1 MPSPSYWHRRAVPG
15 HRLKEVSDTR
25 QKPLSLIT
33 DNRQMITQMKHFG
46 EACRFP
52 KLAIQIYSLLY
63 LTFLVSVLLC
73 ACDSESP
80 VAVESMP
87 IFSTSAL
94 SGGET
99 TVFDASSH
107 AFSTPAPNLS
117 AAALEKHLEG
127 DVEFEAVFVTAP
139 AVVNPG
145 LGPIYNNV
153 SCINCH
159 SRDGR
164 GRPPGSEDELV
175 SLLFRL
181 SLPKT
186 ADSIDRQP
194 PIPVPGFGR
203 QLNNR
208 AIVGTPPEGT
218 VKIDYTEQTLV
229 TADGTRVHLRSP
241 AYSITETYQPLP
253 EAVEVSPRVAPAI
266 FGLGLLEAI
275 PEKAILAYADEADVD
290 RDGISG
296 KPNFVWDVVAQRY
309 TLGRFGWKANQP
321 TLLQQAASA
330 YHDDMGVTTSLFL
343 IENSAGQPQLT
354 ENKATP
360 EVSDEILEAVT
371 FYVQTLAV
379 PARRNVDTPQVKQ
392 GEQLFAQAQCASCH
406 VPTLRTGVLSG
417 VPSVSNQTIHPY
429 TDLLL
434 HDMGPGLADNRP
446 DFHASGSEWRT
457 PPLWGIG
464 LIRTV
469 NGHTNFLHDGRA
481 RNLMEAILW
490 HGGEAEASRQAVEQ
504 MSKAERD
511 ALIAF
516 LESL

>member
-1 MPSPSYWHRRAVPG
+1 MLFPYCTPIA
-15 HRLKEVSDTR
+15 LLCLNNK
-25 QKPLSLIT
+25 K
-33 DNRQMITQMKHFG
+33 MKHF
-46 EACRFP
+46 
-52 KLAIQIYSLLY
+52 QSLLSII
-63 LTFLVSVLLC
+63 LSVPILLS

-80 VAVESMP
+80 VAVESTP
-87 IFSTSAL
+87 VFSTSEF

-107 AFSTPAPNLS
+107 AFSIPAPNLS
-117 AAALEKHLEG
+117 TAALAKHLEG

-145 LGPIYNNV
+145 LGPIYNNI

-164 GRPPGSEDELV
+164 GRPPGIDEGLV

-181 SLPKT
+181 SLPK
-186 ADSIDRQP
+186 AEDSVAGKP
-194 PIPVPGFGR
+194 PTPVPGFGT

-208 AIVGTPPEGT
+208 AIVEANPEGK
-218 VKIDYTEQTLV
+218 VKIEYIEQTLT
-229 TADGTRVHLRSP
+229 TADGTRVHLRHP
-241 AYSITETYQPLP
+241 NYTLTETYQPLP
-253 EAVEVSPRVAPAI
+253 ENVEVSPRVAPAV

-275 PEKAILAYADEADVD
+275 PENAILTYADEADVD
-290 RDGISG
+290 GDGISG
-296 KPNFVWDVVAQRY
+296 KPNYVWDVVAQRY

-321 TLLQQAASA
+321 TLLQQVAAA
-330 YHDDMGVTTSLFL
+330 YNDDMGITTSLFFV
-343 IENSAGQPQLT
+343 ENSAGQSQLT
-354 ENKATP
+354 EHSVTP
-360 EVSDEILEAVT
+360 EVSDEILEVVT

-379 PARRNVDTPQVKQ
+379 PARRDIDDPQVKQ
-392 GEQLFAQAQCASCH
+392 GEQLFAEAQCANCH
-406 VPTLRTGVLSG
+406 VPTLRTSVLAG

-434 HDMGPGLADNRP
+434 HDMGPDLADNRP
-446 DFHASGSEWRT
+446 DFHASGREWRT

-464 LIRTV
+464 LVRRV

-481 RNLMEAILW
+481 RDLMEAILW

-504 MSKAERD
+504 MSKTERD

>member
-1 MPSPSYWHRRAVPG
+1 MPSQLR
-15 HRLKEVSDTR
+15 E
-25 QKPLSLIT
+25 
-33 DNRQMITQMKHFG
+33 MKHSQNLFY
-46 EACRFP
+46 
-52 KLAIQIYSLLY
+52 LILSVSILL
-63 LTFLVSVLLC
+63 S

-80 VAVESMP
+80 VAVESTP
-87 IFSTSAL
+87 VFSTSEF

-107 AFSTPAPNLS
+107 AFSIPAPNLS
-117 AAALEKHLEG
+117 EVALQKHLEG
-127 DVEFEAVFVTAP
+127 DVEFEAIFVTAP

-164 GRPPGSEDELV
+164 GRPPSADEGLV

-181 SLPKT
+181 SLPK
-186 ADSIDRQP
+186 AEDSIAGKP
-194 PIPVPGFGR
+194 PTPVPGFGT

-208 AIVGTPPEGT
+208 AIVEAHPEGK
-218 VKIDYTEQTLV
+218 VKIEYTEQTL
-229 TADGTRVHLRSP
+229 TTTDGTRVHLRYP
-241 AYSITETYQPLP
+241 NYTITETYQPLP
-253 EAVEVSPRVAPAI
+253 ENVEVSPRVAPAV

-275 PEKAILAYADEADVD
+275 PENAILAYADEADID
-290 RDGISG
+290 GNGISG
-296 KPNFVWDVVAQRY
+296 KPNYVWDVVKQRY

-321 TLLQQAASA
+321 TLLQQVAAA
-330 YHDDMGVTTSLFL
+330 YNDDMGITTSLFST
-343 IENSAGQPQLT
+343 ENSAGQLQLT
-354 ENKATP
+354 EHSVTP
-360 EVSDEILEAVT
+360 EVSDEILEVVT

-379 PARRNVDTPQVKQ
+379 PARRDIDDPQVKQ
-392 GEQLFAQAQCASCH
+392 GEQLFAEAQCANCH
-406 VPTLRTGVLSG
+406 VPTLRTGVLAG

-434 HDMGPGLADNRP
+434 HDMGPDLADNRP

-464 LIRTV
+464 LVKRV

-481 RNLMEAILW
+481 RDLMEAILW

>member
-1 MPSPSYWHRRAVPG
+1 
-15 HRLKEVSDTR
+15 
-25 QKPLSLIT
+25 
-33 DNRQMITQMKHFG
+33 MKHFH
-46 EACRFP
+46 
-52 KLAIQIYSLLY
+52 SLLL
-63 LTFLVSVLLC
+63 LTLLVSILLS

-80 VAVESMP
+80 VAVESTP
-87 IFSTSAL
+87 VFSTSEF

-107 AFSTPAPNLS
+107 AFSIPAPNLS
-117 AAALEKHLEG
+117 TAALAKHLEG

-145 LGPIYNNV
+145 LGPIYNNI

-164 GRPPGSEDELV
+164 GRPPGVDEGLV

-181 SLPKT
+181 SLPK
-186 ADSIDRQP
+186 AEDSVAGKP
-194 PIPVPGFGR
+194 PTPVPGFGT

-208 AIVGTPPEGT
+208 AIVEANPEGT
-218 VKIDYTEQTLV
+218 VKIEYTEQTLT
-229 TADGTRVHLRSP
+229 TADGTRVHLRHP
-241 AYSITETYQPLP
+241 NYTLTETYQPLP
-253 EAVEVSPRVAPAI
+253 ENVEVSPRVAPAV

-275 PEKAILAYADEADVD
+275 PENAILAYADEADID
-290 RDGISG
+290 GDGISG
-296 KPNFVWDVVAQRY
+296 KPNYVWDVVAQRY

-321 TLLQQAASA
+321 TLLQQVAAA
-330 YHDDMGVTTSLFL
+330 YNDDMGITTSLFFV
-343 IENSAGQPQLT
+343 ENSAGQSQLT
-354 ENKATP
+354 EHGVTP
-360 EVSDEILEAVT
+360 EVSDEILEVVT

-379 PARRNVDTPQVKQ
+379 PARRNVDDPQVKQ
-392 GEQLFAQAQCASCH
+392 GEQLFAEAQCASCH
-406 VPTLRTGVLSG
+406 VPTLRTGVLTG

-464 LIRTV
+464 LVKRV

-481 RNLMEAILW
+481 RDLVEAILW

>member
-1 MPSPSYWHRRAVPG
+1 
-15 HRLKEVSDTR
+15 
-25 QKPLSLIT
+25 
-33 DNRQMITQMKHFG
+33 MKH
-46 EACRFP
+46 
-52 KLAIQIYSLLY
+52 LYSLVY
-63 LTFLVSVLLC
+63 LTLLVSILLT

-80 VAVESMP
+80 VTVESTLV
-87 IFSTSAL
+87 FSTSEL

-107 AFSTPAPNLS
+107 AFSIPAPNLS
-117 AAALEKHLEG
+117 TAALQKHLEG

-159 SRDGR
+159 ARDGR
-164 GRPPGSEDELV
+164 GRPPRSDEGLV

-181 SLPKT
+181 SLPK
-186 ADSIDRQP
+186 AEGSVDGKP
-194 PIPVPGFGR
+194 PIPVPGFGT

-208 AIVGTPPEGT
+208 SIVETNPEGK
-218 VKIDYTEQTLV
+218 VKIDYTEQTLT
-229 TADGTRVHLRSP
+229 TADGTRVRLRHPS
-241 AYSITETYQPLP
+241 YTFTETYQPIP
-253 EAVEVSPRVAPAI
+253 ENVEVSPRVAPAV

-275 PEKAILAYADEADVD
+275 PEKVVLAYADEADID
-290 RDGISG
+290 RDSISG

-309 TLGRFGWKANQP
+309 AIGRFGWKANQP
-321 TLLQQAASA
+321 TLRQQVAAA
-330 YHDDMGVTTSLFL
+330 YNDDMGITTSLFL
-343 IENSAGQPQLT
+343 TENSAGQPQLT
-354 ENKATP
+354 EHGTTP
-360 EVSDEILEAVT
+360 EVSDEILDVVT

-379 PARRNVDTPQVKQ
+379 PARRDVDNPQVKQ

-406 VPTLRTGVLSG
+406 IPTLRTGVLTG

-429 TDLLL
+429 TDMLL

-464 LIRTV
+464 LIRRV

-490 HGGEAEASRQAVEQ
+490 HGGEAKASRQAVEQ
-504 MSKAERD
+504 MSKTERD

>member
-1 MPSPSYWHRRAVPG
+1 MNR
-15 HRLKEVSDTR
+15 VSLVKAMKHLQTVYR
-25 QKPLSLIT
+25 IGLSLTFIT
-33 DNRQMITQMKHFG
+33 FIVPF
-46 EACRFP
+46 
-52 KLAIQIYSLLY
+52 LL
-63 LTFLVSVLLC
+63 S
-73 ACDSESP
+73 ACDTESP
-80 VAVESMP
+80 VAVDSMP
-87 IFSTSAL
+87 VLSTGVL

-99 TVFDASSH
+99 TVFDESSH
-107 AFSTPAPNLS
+107 AFSVPAPNLS
-117 AAALEKHLEG
+117 EAALAKHLEG

-159 SRDGR
+159 ARDGR
-164 GRPPGSEDELV
+164 GRAPRDDEELV

-181 SLPKT
+181 SLPRPDAELEGK
-186 ADSIDRQP
+186 P
-194 PIPVPGFGR
+194 PVPVPGFGT

-218 VKIDYTEQTLV
+218 VQIDWTEEPLTLE
-229 TADGTRVHLRSP
+229 DGTRVHLSYP
-241 AYSITETYQPLP
+241 NYTLTETYRPLP
-253 EAVEVSPRVAPAI
+253 DEVEVSPRVAPVV

-275 PEKAILAYADEADVD
+275 PAEAILAYADEADSD
-290 RDGISG
+290 GDGISG
-296 KPNFVWDVVAQRY
+296 KPNYVWDVVQQRH

-321 TLLQQAASA
+321 TLLQQVASA
-330 YHDDMGVTTSLFL
+330 YHDDMGITTSLFL
-343 IENSAGQPQLT
+343 LESSVGQYPGRNEIPSA
-354 ENKATP
+354 AAAP
-360 EVSDEILEAVT
+360 EISDEILEVVT

-379 PARRNVDTPQVKQ
+379 PARRNVDSPVVQQ
-392 GEQLFAQAQCASCH
+392 GERLFAQAQCANCH
-406 VPTLRTGVLSG
+406 VPTFRTGVSPG

-446 DFHASGSEWRT
+446 DFHASGTEWRT

-464 LIRTV
+464 LVQRV

-490 HGGEAEASRQAVEQ
+490 HGGEAAASRRAVEQ
-504 MSKAERD
+504 MSQAERD

>member
-1 MPSPSYWHRRAVPG
+1 
-15 HRLKEVSDTR
+15 
-25 QKPLSLIT
+25 
-33 DNRQMITQMKHFG
+33 MKHF
-46 EACRFP
+46 
-52 KLAIQIYSLLY
+52 QSSLL
-63 LTFLVSVLLC
+63 LICLVSILLC

-80 VAVESMP
+80 VAVESTP
-87 IFSTSAL
+87 VFSTSEL

-107 AFSTPAPNLS
+107 AFSIPAPNLS
-117 AAALEKHLEG
+117 TAALEKHLEG

-164 GRPPGSEDELV
+164 GRPPSADEGLV

-181 SLPKT
+181 SLPK
-186 ADSIDRQP
+186 AEDSVTGKP
-194 PIPVPGFGR
+194 PIPVPGFGT

-208 AIVGTPPEGT
+208 AIVDAAPEGK
-218 VKIDYTEQTLV
+218 VKIEYTEQTLT
-229 TADGTRVHLRSP
+229 TADGTRVHLRYP
-241 AYSITETYQPLP
+241 NYTLTETYQPLP
-253 EAVEVSPRVAPAI
+253 ENVEVSPRVAPVV

-275 PEKAILAYADEADVD
+275 PENAILAYADEADVD
-290 RDGISG
+290 EDGISG
-296 KPNFVWDVVAQRY
+296 KPNYVWDVVEKHY

-321 TLLQQAASA
+321 TLLQQVAAA
-330 YHDDMGVTTSLFL
+330 YNDDMGITTSLFSV
-343 IENSAGQPQLT
+343 ENSAGQSQLT
-354 ENKATP
+354 EHNVAP
-360 EVSDEILEAVT
+360 EVSDEILEVVT

-379 PARRNVDTPQVKQ
+379 PARRNVDDPQVKQ
-392 GEQLFAQAQCASCH
+392 GEKLFAEAQCASCH
-406 VPTLRTGVLSG
+406 VPTLRTGVLPG
-417 VPSVSNQTIHPY
+417 VLSVSNQTIHPY

-434 HDMGPGLADNRP
+434 HDMGPDLADNRP

-464 LIRTV
+464 LVKRV

-481 RNLMEAILW
+481 RDLMEAILW

-504 MSKAERD
+504 MSQAERD

>member
-1 MPSPSYWHRRAVPG
+1 M
-15 HRLKEVSDTR
+15 KE
-25 QKPLSLIT
+25 
-33 DNRQMITQMKHFG
+33 MKHFH
-46 EACRFP
+46 
-52 KLAIQIYSLLY
+52 SLLY
-63 LTFLVSVLLC
+63 LTFLVLILLS

-80 VAVESMP
+80 VAVESTP
-87 IFSTSAL
+87 VFSTSEL

-99 TVFDASSH
+99 TIFDASSH
-107 AFSTPAPNLS
+107 AFSIPAPNLS

-164 GRPPGSEDELV
+164 GRPPDTDEGLV

-186 ADSIDRQP
+186 EDAMDGKP

-208 AIVGTPPEGT
+208 AIVNTNPEGK
-218 VKIDYTEQTLV
+218 VKIEYTEQTLT
-229 TADGTRVHLRSP
+229 TADGTRVHLRYP
-241 AYSITETYQPLP
+241 NYTLTETYQPLP
-253 EAVEVSPRVAPAI
+253 ENVEVSPRVAPVV

-275 PEKAILAYADEADVD
+275 PEDAILAYADENDADG
-290 RDGISG
+290 DGISG
-296 KPNFVWDVVAQRY
+296 KPNYVWNAIEQRY

-321 TLLQQAASA
+321 TLRQQVAAA
-330 YHDDMGVTTSLFL
+330 YHDDMGITTSLFMV
-343 IENSAGQPQLT
+343 ENSAGQSQLT
-354 ENKATP
+354 EHSATP
-360 EVSDEILEAVT
+360 EVSDQILEVVT

-379 PARRNVDTPQVKQ
+379 PARRNVDDPQVKH
-392 GEQLFAQAQCASCH
+392 GEQLFAEAQCASCH
-406 VPTLRTGVLSG
+406 IPTLRTGVLTG

-434 HDMGPGLADNRP
+434 HDMGPDLADNRP

-464 LIRTV
+464 LVRRV

-481 RNLMEAILW
+481 RGLMEAILW
-490 HGGEAEASRQAVEQ
+490 HSGEAEASRQTVEQ

>member
-1 MPSPSYWHRRAVPG
+1 
-15 HRLKEVSDTR
+15 
-25 QKPLSLIT
+25 
-33 DNRQMITQMKHFG
+33 MKHFH
-46 EACRFP
+46 
-52 KLAIQIYSLLY
+52 SLFY
-63 LTFLVSVLLC
+63 LTLAVSILLT

-80 VAVESMP
+80 VAVESIP
-87 IFSTSAL
+87 VFSTSEF
-94 SGGET
+94 SGGQT
-99 TVFDASSH
+99 TIFDASSH
-107 AFSTPAPNLS
+107 AFSIPAPNLS
-117 AAALEKHLEG
+117 KAALEKHLEG

-164 GRPPGSEDELV
+164 GRPPGANEGLV

-181 SLPKT
+181 SLPKVD
-186 ADSIDRQP
+186 DSGVGMP

-208 AIVGTPPEGT
+208 AIVNADPEGK
-218 VKIDYTEQTLV
+218 VKIDYTERTLT
-229 TADGTRVHLRSP
+229 TADGTRVHLRYP
-241 AYSITETYQPLP
+241 NYTLTETYQPLP
-253 EAVEVSPRVAPAI
+253 ENVEVSPRVAPAV

-275 PEKAILAYADEADVD
+275 PEETILAYADENDVD

-296 KPNFVWDVVAQRY
+296 KPNFVWDVVQKRY
-309 TLGRFGWKANQP
+309 NLGRFGWKANQP
-321 TLLQQAASA
+321 TLIQQVAAA
-330 YHDDMGVTTSLFL
+330 YHDDMGITTSLFL

-354 ENKATP
+354 GSSAAP
-360 EVSDEILEAVT
+360 EVSDEILDVVT

-379 PARRNVDTPQVKQ
+379 PARRNVDDPQVKQ
-392 GEQLFAQAQCASCH
+392 GEQLFAKAQCASCH
-406 VPTLRTGVLSG
+406 VPTLRTSVLAG

-429 TDLLL
+429 TDMLL
-434 HDMGPGLADNRP
+434 HDMGPELADNRP
-446 DFHASGSEWRT
+446 DFHASGREWRT

-464 LIRTV
+464 LVRRV

-490 HGGEAEASRQAVEQ
+490 HGGEAERSRQIVEQ
-504 MSKAERD
+504 MSKTERD

>member
-1 MPSPSYWHRRAVPG
+1 MKHFQS
-15 HRLKEVSDTR
+15 L
-25 QKPLSLIT
+25 LSLILSVS
-33 DNRQMITQMKHFG
+33 F
-46 EACRFP
+46 
-52 KLAIQIYSLLY
+52 LL
-63 LTFLVSVLLC
+63 T

-80 VAVESMP
+80 VAVESIP
-87 IFSTSAL
+87 VFFTSEF

-107 AFSTPAPNLS
+107 AFSIPAPNLS
-117 AAALEKHLEG
+117 PAAFEKHLEG

-164 GRPPGSEDELV
+164 GRPPGANEGLV

-181 SLPKT
+181 SLPKSE
-186 ADSIDRQP
+186 DSGVGMP
-194 PIPVPGFGR
+194 PTPVPGFGR

-208 AIVGTPPEGT
+208 AIVNADPEGK
-218 VKIDYTEQTLV
+218 VKIDYTEQTLT
-229 TADGTRVHLRSP
+229 TADGTRVHLRYP
-241 AYSITETYQPLP
+241 NYTVTETYQPLP
-253 EAVEVSPRVAPAI
+253 ENVEVSPRVAPAV

-275 PEKAILAYADEADVD
+275 PEETILAYADEADID
-290 RDGISG
+290 GDGISG
-296 KPNFVWDVVAQRY
+296 KPNYVWDVVNQRY

-321 TLLQQAASA
+321 TLIQQVAAA
-330 YHDDMGVTTSLFL
+330 YHDDMGITTSLFS

-354 ENKATP
+354 GHSEAP
-360 EVSDEILEAVT
+360 EVSDEILDVVT

-379 PARRNVDTPQVKQ
+379 PARRNVDDPQVKH
-392 GEQLFAQAQCASCH
+392 GEQLFAKAQCASCH
-406 VPTLRTGVLSG
+406 VPTFRTGVLNG

-434 HDMGPGLADNRP
+434 HDMGPELADNRP

-464 LIRTV
+464 LVRRV

-490 HGGEAEASRQAVEQ
+490 HGGEAERSRQIVEQ
-504 MSKAERD
+504 MSKTERD

>member
-1 MPSPSYWHRRAVPG
+1 
-15 HRLKEVSDTR
+15 
-25 QKPLSLIT
+25 
-33 DNRQMITQMKHFG
+33 MKYFHTV
-46 EACRFP
+46 
-52 KLAIQIYSLLY
+52 LY
-63 LTFLVSVLLC
+63 LTVLVSILIGCNSEQPTNILNSN
-73 ACDSESP
+73 ASIDS
-80 VAVESMP
+80 
-87 IFSTSAL
+87 TGAL
-94 SGGET
+94 SGGDT
-99 TVFDASSH
+99 TIFDASSH
-107 AFSTPAPNLS
+107 AFSIPAPNLS

-164 GRPPGSEDELV
+164 GRPPGVNEGLV
-175 SLLFRL
+175 SLLLRL
-181 SLPKT
+181 SLPKNDNM
-186 ADSIDRQP
+186 ADGKP
-194 PIPVPGFGR
+194 PIPVPGYGR

-208 AIVGTPPEGT
+208 AIVGTPAEGT
-218 VKIDYTEQTLV
+218 VKIEYSEQPLTTE
-229 TADGTRVHLRSP
+229 DGTRVHLRYP
-241 AYSITETYQPLP
+241 NYTITNTYHPLP
-253 EAVEVSPRVAPAI
+253 ENVEVSPRVAPVV

-275 PEKAILAYADEADVD
+275 PESTILTYADEIDVNG
-290 RDGISG
+290 DGISG
-296 KPNFVWDVVAQRY
+296 KPNYVWDVVKKRY
-309 TLGRFGWKANQP
+309 ALGRFGWKANQP
-321 TLLQQAASA
+321 TLLQQVASA

-354 ENKATP
+354 ENRTTP
-360 EVSDEILEAVT
+360 EVSDEILDVVT

-379 PARRNVDTPQVKQ
+379 PARRNVDDPQVMH

-406 VPTLRTGVLSG
+406 IPTLRTGVLSG

-434 HDMGPGLADNRP
+434 HDMGHGLADNRP
-446 DFHASGSEWRT
+446 DFHASGTEWRT

-464 LIRTV
+464 LVRTV

-490 HGGEAEASRQAVEQ
+490 HGGEAEKSRQAVLE
-504 MSKAERD
+504 MSKTERD

>member
-1 MPSPSYWHRRAVPG
+1 
-15 HRLKEVSDTR
+15 
-25 QKPLSLIT
+25 
-33 DNRQMITQMKHFG
+33 MKH
-46 EACRFP
+46 
-52 KLAIQIYSLLY
+52 LHSLRY
-63 LTFLVSVLLC
+63 LTLLVSILLS

-80 VAVESMP
+80 VAVESTP
-87 IFSTSAL
+87 VFSTSEF

-107 AFSTPAPNLS
+107 AFSIPAPNLS
-117 AAALEKHLEG
+117 TAALAKHLEG
-127 DVEFEAVFVTAP
+127 DVEFEAIFVTAP

-164 GRPPGSEDELV
+164 GRPPGIDEGLV

-181 SLPKT
+181 SLPK
-186 ADSIDRQP
+186 AEDSVAGKP
-194 PIPVPGFGR
+194 PTPVPGFGT

-208 AIVGTPPEGT
+208 AIVEAHPEGK
-218 VKIDYTEQTLV
+218 VKIEYTEQTLT
-229 TADGTRVHLRSP
+229 TADGTRVHLRHP
-241 AYSITETYQPLP
+241 NYTLTETYQPLP
-253 EAVEVSPRVAPAI
+253 ENVEVSPRVAPAV

-275 PEKAILAYADEADVD
+275 PENAILAYADEADID
-290 RDGISG
+290 GNGISG
-296 KPNFVWDVVAQRY
+296 KPNYVWDVVAQRY

-321 TLLQQAASA
+321 TLLQQVAAA
-330 YHDDMGVTTSLFL
+330 YNDDMGITTSLFSV
-343 IENSAGQPQLT
+343 ENSAGQSQLT
-354 ENKATP
+354 EHSVTP
-360 EVSDEILEAVT
+360 EVSDEILEVVT

-379 PARRNVDTPQVKQ
+379 PARRDIDDPQVKQ
-392 GEQLFAQAQCASCH
+392 GEQLFAEAQCANCH
-406 VPTLRTGVLSG
+406 VPTLRTSVLAG

-434 HDMGPGLADNRP
+434 HDMGPDLADNRP
-446 DFHASGSEWRT
+446 DFHASGREWRT

-464 LIRTV
+464 LVQRV

-481 RNLMEAILW
+481 RDLMEAILW
-490 HGGEAEASRQAVEQ
+490 HGGEAEASRQTVKQ

-511 ALIAF
+511 ALITF

>member
-1 MPSPSYWHRRAVPG
+1 
-15 HRLKEVSDTR
+15 
-25 QKPLSLIT
+25 
-33 DNRQMITQMKHFG
+33 MKNY
-46 EACRFP
+46 P
-52 KLAIQIYSLLY
+52 TVIYIA
-63 LTFLVSVLLC
+63 FLVSLVIGC
-73 ACDSESP
+73 NSESP
-80 VAVESMP
+80 TDTFEFKFP
-87 IFSTSAL
+87 IDSTGPL
-94 SGGET
+94 SGGDT

-107 AFSTPAPNLS
+107 AFSIPAPNLS
-117 AAALEKHLEG
+117 ASALEKHLEG

-139 AVVNPG
+139 AVVNQG

-164 GRPPGSEDELV
+164 GRPPGIDEGLV
-175 SLLFRL
+175 SLLLRL
-181 SLPKT
+181 SLPNT
-186 ADSIDRQP
+186 EDSIDGNP
-194 PIPVPGFGR
+194 PIPVPGYGR

-208 AIVGTPPEGT
+208 AIFGTSAEGS
-218 VKIDYTEQTLV
+218 VKIEYTEQTLT
-229 TADGTRVHLRSP
+229 TADGTRVHLRNP
-241 AYSITETYQPLP
+241 NYTITDTYQPLP
-253 EAVEVSPRVAPAI
+253 ENVEVSPRVAPVV

-275 PEKAILAYADEADVD
+275 PEKTILTYADETDLNG
-290 RDGISG
+290 DGISG
-296 KPNFVWDVVAQRY
+296 KPNYVWDVVKKRH

-321 TLLQQAASA
+321 TLLQQVASA
-330 YHDDMGVTTSLFL
+330 YHDDMGLTTSLFL

-354 ENKATP
+354 ANNTTP
-360 EVSDEILEAVT
+360 EVSNDILEVVT
-371 FYVQTLAV
+371 FYVQTLSV
-379 PARRNVDTPQVKQ
+379 PARRNVDDPQVMH

-406 VPTLRTGVLSG
+406 IPTLRTGVLPG

-434 HDMGPGLADNRP
+434 HDMGSGLADNRP
-446 DFHASGSEWRT
+446 DFHASGTEWRT

-464 LIRTV
+464 LVRTV

-490 HGGEAEASRQAVEQ
+490 HGGEAETSRRATLE
-504 MSKAERD
+504 MSSTERD

>member
-1 MPSPSYWHRRAVPG
+1 
-15 HRLKEVSDTR
+15 
-25 QKPLSLIT
+25 
-33 DNRQMITQMKHFG
+33 MKHF
-46 EACRFP
+46 
-52 KLAIQIYSLLY
+52 QSLLY
-63 LTFLVSVLLC
+63 LILSVSILLS
-73 ACDSESP
+73 ACDSGTPVEEESTP
-80 VAVESMP
+80 V
-87 IFSTSAL
+87 FSTSEF

-107 AFSTPAPNLS
+107 AFSIPAPNLS
-117 AAALEKHLEG
+117 TAAFEKHLEG

-164 GRPPGSEDELV
+164 GRPPSANEGLV

-181 SLPKT
+181 SLPKSE
-186 ADSIDRQP
+186 DSVVGMP
-194 PIPVPGFGR
+194 PTPVPGFGR

-208 AIVGTPPEGT
+208 AIVNANPEGK
-218 VKIDYTEQTLV
+218 VKIDYTEQTLT
-229 TADGTRVHLRSP
+229 TADGTRVHLRYP
-241 AYSITETYQPLP
+241 NYTVTDTYQSLP
-253 EAVEVSPRVAPAI
+253 ENVEVSPRVAPAV

-275 PEKAILAYADEADVD
+275 PEEAILAYADEADAD
-290 RDGISG
+290 GDGISG
-296 KPNFVWDVVAQRY
+296 KPNYVWDVVKQRY
-309 TLGRFGWKANQP
+309 ALGRFGWKANQP
-321 TLLQQAASA
+321 TLLQQVAAA
-330 YHDDMGVTTSLFL
+330 YNDDMGITTSLFL
-343 IENSAGQPQLT
+343 TENSAGQPQLT
-354 ENKATP
+354 KHSATP
-360 EVSDEILEAVT
+360 EVSDEILDVVT

-379 PARRNVDTPQVKQ
+379 PARRNVDNPQVKQ
-392 GEQLFAQAQCASCH
+392 GEQLFAKAKCASCH
-406 VPTLRTGVLSG
+406 VPTLRTGVLAG

-429 TDLLL
+429 TDMLL
-434 HDMGPGLADNRP
+434 HDMGPELADDRP
-446 DFHASGSEWRT
+446 DFHASGREWRT

-464 LIRTV
+464 LVQRV

-481 RNLMEAILW
+481 WNLMEAILW

-504 MSKAERD
+504 MSKVERD

>member
-1 MPSPSYWHRRAVPG
+1 
-15 HRLKEVSDTR
+15 
-25 QKPLSLIT
+25 
-33 DNRQMITQMKHFG
+33 MKHLQSLHYLILLVAILLT
-46 EACRFP
+46 ACG
-52 KLAIQIYSLLY
+52 
-63 LTFLVSVLLC
+63 
-73 ACDSESP
+73 SESP
-80 VAVESMP
+80 VVVQSTP
-87 IFSTSAL
+87 VFSTSEL
-94 SGGET
+94 SGGGT

-107 AFSTPAPNLS
+107 AFSIPAPNLS
-117 AAALEKHLEG
+117 PTALEKHLDG

-164 GRPPGSEDELV
+164 GRPPWADEGLV

-186 ADSIDRQP
+186 ADTMEGKP
-194 PIPVPGFGR
+194 PIPVPGFGT

-208 AIVGTPPEGT
+208 AIVNANPEGK
-218 VKIDYTEQTLV
+218 VKIDYTEQTL
-229 TADGTRVHLRSP
+229 TTEDGTRVHLRYP
-241 AYSITETYQPLP
+241 NYTLTETYQPLP
-253 EAVEVSPRVAPAI
+253 EEVEVSPRVAPAV

-275 PEKAILAYADEADVD
+275 PENAILAYADETDADG
-290 RDGISG
+290 DGISG
-296 KPNFVWDVVAQRY
+296 KPNFVWDVVQQRY

-321 TLLQQAASA
+321 TLLQQVAAA
-330 YHDDMGVTTSLFL
+330 YHDDMGITTSLFRT
-343 IENSAGQPQLT
+343 ENSAGQPQLT
-354 ENKATP
+354 AHSATP
-360 EVSDEILEAVT
+360 EVSDEILDVVT

-379 PARRNVDTPQVKQ
+379 PARRNVEDPQVKQ
-392 GEQLFAQAQCASCH
+392 GEQLFAEAQCASCH
-406 VPTLRTGVLSG
+406 IPTLRTGVLAG

-446 DFHASGSEWRT
+446 DFHASGTEWRT

-464 LIRTV
+464 LVKRV

-481 RNLMEAILW
+481 RDLMEAILW
-490 HGGEAEASRQAVEQ
+490 HGGEAETSRQAVEQ
-504 MSKAERD
+504 MSKGERD

>member
-1 MPSPSYWHRRAVPG
+1 MLFPYCTPIALL
-15 HRLKEVSDTR
+15 RLNNKE
-25 QKPLSLIT
+25 
-33 DNRQMITQMKHFG
+33 MKHF
-46 EACRFP
+46 
-52 KLAIQIYSLLY
+52 QSLLSII
-63 LTFLVSVLLC
+63 LSVPILLS

-80 VAVESMP
+80 VAVESTP
-87 IFSTSAL
+87 VFSTSEL

-107 AFSTPAPNLS
+107 AFSIPAPNLS
-117 AAALEKHLEG
+117 TAALAKHLEG

-164 GRPPGSEDELV
+164 GRPPGVDEGLV

-181 SLPKT
+181 SLPK
-186 ADSIDRQP
+186 AEDSVAGKP
-194 PIPVPGFGR
+194 PTPVPGFGT

-208 AIVGTPPEGT
+208 AIVEANPEGK
-218 VKIDYTEQTLV
+218 VKIEYTEQTLT
-229 TADGTRVHLRSP
+229 TADGTRVHLRHP
-241 AYSITETYQPLP
+241 NYTLTETYQPLP
-253 EAVEVSPRVAPAI
+253 ENVEVSPRVAPAV

-275 PEKAILAYADEADVD
+275 PENAILAYADEADVD
-290 RDGISG
+290 GDGISG
-296 KPNFVWDVVAQRY
+296 KPNYVWDVVTQRY

-321 TLLQQAASA
+321 TLLQQVAAA
-330 YHDDMGVTTSLFL
+330 YNDDMGITTSLFSV
-343 IENSAGQPQLT
+343 ENSAGQSQLT
-354 ENKATP
+354 EHSVTP
-360 EVSDEILEAVT
+360 EVSDEILEVVT

-379 PARRNVDTPQVKQ
+379 PARRDIDDPQVKQ
-392 GEQLFAQAQCASCH
+392 GEQLFAEAQCANCH
-406 VPTLRTGVLSG
+406 VPTLRTGVLAG

-434 HDMGPGLADNRP
+434 HDMGPDLADNRP
-446 DFHASGSEWRT
+446 DFHASGREWRT

-464 LIRTV
+464 LVRRV

-481 RNLMEAILW
+481 RDLMEAILW
-490 HGGEAEASRQAVEQ
+490 HGGEAEASRRAVEQ
-504 MSKAERD
+504 MSKTERD

>member
-1 MPSPSYWHRRAVPG
+1 
-15 HRLKEVSDTR
+15 
-25 QKPLSLIT
+25 
-33 DNRQMITQMKHFG
+33 MKYFHTV
-46 EACRFP
+46 
-52 KLAIQIYSLLY
+52 LY
-63 LTFLVSVLLC
+63 LTVLVSILIGCNSEQPTNILNSN
-73 ACDSESP
+73 ASIDS
-80 VAVESMP
+80 
-87 IFSTSAL
+87 TGAL
-94 SGGET
+94 SGGDT
-99 TVFDASSH
+99 TIFDASSH
-107 AFSTPAPNLS
+107 AFSIPAPNLS

-164 GRPPGSEDELV
+164 GRPPGVNEGLV
-175 SLLFRL
+175 SLLLRL
-181 SLPKT
+181 SLPKNDNM
-186 ADSIDRQP
+186 ADGKP
-194 PIPVPGFGR
+194 PIPVPGYGR

-208 AIVGTPPEGT
+208 AIVGTPAEGT
-218 VKIDYTEQTLV
+218 VKIEYSEQPLTTE
-229 TADGTRVHLRSP
+229 DGTRVHLRYP
-241 AYSITETYQPLP
+241 NYTITDTYQPLP
-253 EAVEVSPRVAPAI
+253 ENVEVSPRVAPVV

-275 PEKAILAYADEADVD
+275 PEKIILTYADEIDVNG
-290 RDGISG
+290 DGISG
-296 KPNFVWDVVAQRY
+296 KPNYVWDVVKKRY
-309 TLGRFGWKANQP
+309 ALGRFGWKANQP
-321 TLLQQAASA
+321 TLLQQVASA
-330 YHDDMGVTTSLFL
+330 YHDDMGITTSLFL

-354 ENKATP
+354 ENRTTP
-360 EVSDEILEAVT
+360 EVSDEILDVVT

-379 PARRNVDTPQVKQ
+379 PARRNVDDPQVMH

-406 VPTLRTGVLSG
+406 IPTLRTGVLSG

-434 HDMGPGLADNRP
+434 HDMGHGLADNRP
-446 DFHASGSEWRT
+446 DFHASGTEWRT

-464 LIRTV
+464 LVRTV

-490 HGGEAEASRQAVEQ
+490 HGGEAEKSRQAVLE

>member
-1 MPSPSYWHRRAVPG
+1 MPSQLR
-15 HRLKEVSDTR
+15 E
-25 QKPLSLIT
+25 
-33 DNRQMITQMKHFG
+33 MKHS
-46 EACRFP
+46 
-52 KLAIQIYSLLY
+52 QSLFY
-63 LTFLVSVLLC
+63 LILSVSILLS

-80 VAVESMP
+80 VAVESTP
-87 IFSTSAL
+87 VFLTSEL

-107 AFSTPAPNLS
+107 AFSIPAPNLS
-117 AAALEKHLEG
+117 EAALQKHLEG

-159 SRDGR
+159 ARDGR
-164 GRPPGSEDELV
+164 GRPPSTDEGLV

-181 SLPKT
+181 SLPKAEDT
-186 ADSIDRQP
+186 MEGKP
-194 PIPVPGFGR
+194 PTPVPGFGT

-208 AIVGTPPEGT
+208 AIVKAHPEGK
-218 VKIDYTEQTLV
+218 VKIEYTEQTLT
-229 TADGTRVHLRSP
+229 TADGTRVHLRYP
-241 AYSITETYQPLP
+241 NYTVTETYQPLP
-253 EAVEVSPRVAPAI
+253 ENVEVSPRVAPAV

-275 PEKAILAYADEADVD
+275 PENAILAYADEADVD
-290 RDGISG
+290 GDGISG
-296 KPNFVWDVVAQRY
+296 KPNYVWDVVAQRY

-321 TLLQQAASA
+321 TLLQQVAAA
-330 YHDDMGVTTSLFL
+330 YNDDMGITTSLFST
-343 IENSAGQPQLT
+343 ENSAGQLQLT
-354 ENKATP
+354 EHSVTP
-360 EVSDEILEAVT
+360 EVSDEILEVVT

-379 PARRNVDTPQVKQ
+379 PARRDIDDPQVKQ
-392 GEQLFAQAQCASCH
+392 GEQLFAEAQCANCH
-406 VPTLRTGVLSG
+406 VPTLRTGVLAG

-434 HDMGPGLADNRP
+434 HDMGPDLADNRP
-446 DFHASGSEWRT
+446 DFHANGREWRT

-464 LIRTV
+464 LVRRV

-481 RNLMEAILW
+481 RDLMEAILW
-490 HGGEAEASRQAVEQ
+490 HGGEAEASRRAVEQ
-504 MSKAERD
+504 MSKTERD

>member
-1 MPSPSYWHRRAVPG
+1 
-15 HRLKEVSDTR
+15 
-25 QKPLSLIT
+25 
-33 DNRQMITQMKHFG
+33 MKH
-46 EACRFP
+46 
-52 KLAIQIYSLLY
+52 LHSLRY
-63 LTFLVSVLLC
+63 LTLLVSILLS

-80 VAVESMP
+80 VAVESTP
-87 IFSTSAL
+87 VFSTSEF

-107 AFSTPAPNLS
+107 AFSIPAPNLS
-117 AAALEKHLEG
+117 TAALAKHLEG

-164 GRPPGSEDELV
+164 GRPPGVDEGLV

-181 SLPKT
+181 SLPK
-186 ADSIDRQP
+186 AEDSVAGKP
-194 PIPVPGFGR
+194 PTPVPGFGT

-208 AIVGTPPEGT
+208 AIVEANPEGK
-218 VKIDYTEQTLV
+218 VKIEYTEQTLT
-229 TADGTRVHLRSP
+229 TADGTRVHLRHP
-241 AYSITETYQPLP
+241 NYTLTETYQPLP
-253 EAVEVSPRVAPAI
+253 ENVEISPRVAPAV

-275 PEKAILAYADEADVD
+275 PENAILAYADEADINA
-290 RDGISG
+290 DGISG
-296 KPNFVWDVVAQRY
+296 KPNYVWDIVAQRY

-321 TLLQQAASA
+321 TLLQQVAAA
-330 YHDDMGVTTSLFL
+330 YNDDMGITTSLFFV
-343 IENSAGQPQLT
+343 ENSAGQSQLT
-354 ENKATP
+354 KHGVTP
-360 EVSDEILEAVT
+360 EVSDEILEVVT

-379 PARRNVDTPQVKQ
+379 PARRDVDNPQVKQ
-392 GEQLFAQAQCASCH
+392 GEQLFAKAQCASCH
-406 VPTLRTGVLSG
+406 IPTLRTGVLTG

-464 LIRTV
+464 LVKRV

-481 RNLMEAILW
+481 RDLMEAILW

-504 MSKAERD
+504 MSKTERD

>member
-1 MPSPSYWHRRAVPG
+1 MPSQ
-15 HRLKEVSDTR
+15 LKEMKHLQSSFYLILLALI
-25 QKPLSLIT
+25 PLS
-33 DNRQMITQMKHFG
+33 
-46 EACRFP
+46 
-52 KLAIQIYSLLY
+52 
-63 LTFLVSVLLC
+63 

-80 VAVESMP
+80 VAVESTP
-87 IFSTSAL
+87 VFSTSEL
-94 SGGET
+94 SGGDT
-99 TVFDASSH
+99 TIFDASSH
-107 AFSTPAPNLS
+107 AFSIPAPNLS
-117 AAALEKHLEG
+117 ASAFEKHLEG

-164 GRPPGSEDELV
+164 GRPPDPDEGLV

-181 SLPKT
+181 SLPK
-186 ADSIDRQP
+186 AEDAIDGKP
-194 PIPVPGFGR
+194 PIPVPGFGT

-208 AIVGTPPEGT
+208 AIVKASPEGK
-218 VKIDYTEQTLV
+218 VKIDYTEQTLTTV
-229 TADGTRVHLRSP
+229 DGTRVHLRYP
-241 AYSITETYQPLP
+241 NYTVTETYQPLP
-253 EAVEVSPRVAPAI
+253 ENVEVSPRVAPVV

-275 PEKAILAYADEADVD
+275 PEETILAYADEVDVD
-290 RDGISG
+290 GDGISG
-296 KPNFVWDVVAQRY
+296 KPNYVWDVVEKRY
-309 TLGRFGWKANQP
+309 ALGRFGWKANQP
-321 TLLQQAASA
+321 TLIQQVAAA
-330 YHDDMGVTTSLFL
+330 YHDDMGVTTSLFST
-343 IENSAGQPQLT
+343 ENSAGQSQLT
-354 ENKATP
+354 AHSVMP
-360 EVSDEILEAVT
+360 EVSDEILEVVT

-379 PARRNVDTPQVKQ
+379 PARRNVDNPQVKQ
-392 GEQLFAQAQCASCH
+392 GEQLFAKAQCASCH
-406 VPTLRTGVLSG
+406 VPTLRTGVLAG

-434 HDMGPGLADNRP
+434 HDMGPDLADNRP
-446 DFHASGSEWRT
+446 DFHASGREWRT

-464 LIRTV
+464 LVRRV

-481 RNLMEAILW
+481 RDLMEAILW
-490 HGGEAEASRQAVEQ
+490 HGGEAEASRHAVEQ